1 MQAQMK
7 NGLMMV
13 NGSKSVEFLSGM
25 LLVLYLI
32 GGLEPD
38 FYVSI
43 YWEFNHPNWRTPSFF
58 RGVGRYTA
66 NQKMKSPFIIPIKSL

>member
-1 MQAQMK
+1 MMQAQMK

-43 YWEFNHPNWRTPSFF
+43 YWEFNHPNLLSLHHFL
-58 RGVGRYTA
+58 RGLVYHQPEY
-66 NQKMKSPFIIPIKSL
+66 N